1 MTEISLNILDIAQNS
16 IKAEAKL
23 IEVAVEINTGADT
36 LTVFINDDGCGM
48 TPEQL
53 ERVADPFFTTRDT
66 RSVGL
71 GVPFF
76 KDAAESTGGSF
87 QILSELNTGTN
98 VKAVFG
104 LSHID
109 RTPLGDMNSTV
120 ETLVFYN
127 THIDFLYRYQ
137 VDGLKF
143 TLDTREVRELL
154 EGAPI
159 DSPDVRAFISEFLA
173 ENTAEVNKSRIF

>member
-1 MTEISLNILDIAQNS
+1 MLELSLNILDIAQNS
-16 IKAEAKL
+16 IKAKAKL
-23 IEVAVEINTGADT
+23 IEIAVEADT
-36 LTVFINDDGCGM
+36 EGDTLVILINDDGCGM

-53 ERVADPFFTTRDT
+53 ERVTDPFFTTRDT

-76 KDAAESTGGSF
+76 KDSAESTGGSF
-87 QILSELNTGTN
+87 LITSEPNVGTW

-109 RTPLGDMNSTV
+109 RMPLGDMNATV

-127 THIDFLYRYQ
+127 TEIDFLYRYK
-137 VDGLKF
+137 VDDAEF
-143 TLDTREVRELL
+143 TLDTREIKELL

-159 DSPDVRAFISEFLA
+159 DNPDVKAFISEFLK
-173 ENTAEVNKSRIF
+173 ENEAEVKKDKIF

>member
-16 IKAEAKL
+16 IKAQASLVEL
-23 IEVAVEINTGADT
+23 AVEINTAADT
-36 LTVFINDDGCGM
+36 LTVLINDDGWGM
-48 TPEQL
+48 TPEQV
-53 ERVADPFFTTRDT
+53 ERVTDPFFTTRDT

-87 QILSELNTGTN
+87 SITSEKGKGTW
-98 VKAVFG
+98 VKAVYG

-109 RTPLGDMNSTV
+109 RAPLGDINATV
-120 ETLVFYN
+120 ELLVFYN
-127 THIDFLYRYQ
+127 TQLDFLYRYK
-137 VDGLKF
+137 VDDAEF
-143 TLDTREVRELL
+143 TLDTREIKELL

-159 DSPDVRAFISEFLA
+159 DAPDVKAFISEFLKENEA
-173 ENTAEVNKSRIF
+173 EIKKDKIF

>member
-1 MTEISLNILDIAQNS
+1 MTELSLNILDISQNS
-16 IKAEAKL
+16 IKARATL
-23 IEVAVEINTGADT
+23 IELFVGVDTERDT
-36 LTVFINDDGCGM
+36 LTVEINDDGCGM
-48 TPEQL
+48 SADMLQKVT
-53 ERVADPFFTTRDT
+53 DPFFTTRDT

-87 QILSELNTGTN
+87 SITSELEVGTK

-109 RTPLGDMNSTV
+109 RAPLGDINATV
-120 ETLVFYN
+120 EMLVFYN
-127 THIDFLYRYQ
+127 THIDFLYRYS
-137 VDGLKF
+137 VDGAEF
-143 TLDTREVRELL
+143 TLDTREIKDLL

-159 DSPDVRAFISEFLA
+159 DSPDVKAFISEFLK
-173 ENTAEVNKSRIF
+173 ENEAEVKKEKIF

>member
-1 MTEISLNILDIAQNS
+1 MTEISLNILDVAQNS
-16 IKAEAKL
+16 IKANASL
-23 IEVAVEINTGADT
+23 VELFVGADT
-36 LTVFINDDGCGM
+36 AADLLTVEINDDGCGM
-48 TPEQL
+48 TEEIL
-53 ERVADPFFTTRDT
+53 ARVTDPFFTTRDT

-76 KDAAESTGGSF
+76 KDAAESTGGNFS
-87 QILSELNTGTN
+87 ITSEVGKGTR

-109 RTPLGDMNSTV
+109 RAPLGDINSTI

-127 THIDFLYRYQ
+127 TQLDFHYKYHL
-137 VDGLKF
+137 DGEEF
-143 TLDTREVRELL
+143 SLDTREIKELL

-159 DSPDVRAFISEFLA
+159 DAPEVKEFISGYLK
-173 ENTAEVNKSRIF
+173 ENSDEINKGKMF